1 MDNIDADEA
10 VVVNLI
16 VSMIADVV
24 DIDVD
29 MSVMVVVADV
39 SNTVVVVDIH
49 VVVVGH
55 VLGTDIQVVEHN
67 VQAQQ
72 QY

>member
-1 MDNIDADEA
+1 MDNIDADEV

-55 VLGTDIQVVEHN
+55 VLGTDIPVVEHN